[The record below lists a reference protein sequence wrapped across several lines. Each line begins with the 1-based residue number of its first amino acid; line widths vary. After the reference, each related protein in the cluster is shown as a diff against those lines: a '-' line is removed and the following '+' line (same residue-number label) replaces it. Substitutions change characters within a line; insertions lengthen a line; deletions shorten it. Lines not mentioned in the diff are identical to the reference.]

1 MKHAFM
7 LFLGLS
13 VVLMTAC
20 GGSSETGDQAG
31 AATGANTAAASGGE
45 RIGDSLSAAYDDI
58 VKDIPELSGFQEK
71 RDFLLNNYS
80 TDTLQ
85 KKYIEIVAT
94 NEADKLFYFEGDP
107 AESTLSEDEKM
118 NRWGEV
124 TKSLEAK
131 YTELGLNYD
140 LYVSLNL
147 LAGDEGWNLKFEDM
161 ISARAAEINAERKK

>member
-1 MKHAFM
+1 MKRAFV

-20 GGSSETGDQAG
+20 GGSGETGAQAG
-31 AATGANTAAASGGE
+31 GAAESNTAAAATGE
-45 RIGDSLSAAYDDI
+45 RIGDSLAAAYDDI
-58 VKDIPELSGFQEK
+58 VKDIPELSDNQER

-107 AESTLSEDEKM
+107 AESTLSEEENMK
-118 NRWGEV
+118 RWGQVRE
-124 TKSLEAK
+124 SLEAK

-147 LAGDEGWNLKFEDM
+147 LAMDEGWNLKFEDM
-161 ISARAAEINAERKK
+161 IAARATEINSERK